1 MRLFSVIVPLIP
13 AHDKNFRKLLKY
25 LNQNQEKI
33 KEIIV
38 CRSETPNYLR
48 FFVLL
53 KFKLMVYFMY
63 VQPNLILLTVPQIS
77 YDGTNRNRGIK
88 IASGEYIAFMDA
100 DDVYVESR
108 FSVLE
113 NIFNETNCDVILH
126 SFNSKDISL
135 NNSKDLES
143 SVFYEL
149 SFPQNRLS
157 SDVNTALTIKN
168 TSDAP
173 KIHHAHI
180 TMKSKSIDRNFL
192 DIFPG
197 ADSEYC
203 KYLVKSGKKVIY
215 TNQMLSTWNRK
226 RSLRYLFRLAKRR
239 FLTLRV
245 K

>member
-1 MRLFSVIVPLIP
+1 VPLIP

-25 LNQNQEKI
+25 LNQNKEKI

-48 FFVLL
+48 FLVLL
-53 KFKLMVYFMY
+53 KFKLMVYLVN

-100 DDVYVESR
+100 DDVYIESR

-113 NIFNETNCDVILH
+113 NIFKETNCDVILH
-126 SFNSKDISL
+126 SFNSKDIRL
-135 NNSKDLES
+135 NDSKDLES
-143 SVFYEL
+143 SVLYEL
-149 SFPQNRLS
+149 SFPQNKLS
-157 SDVNTALTIKN
+157 SDLNTALTIKG
-168 TSDAP
+168 TSYVP
-173 KIHHAHI
+173 KVHHAHI
-180 TMKSKSIDRNFL
+180 TMQRKSIDRNFL

-226 RSLRYLFRLAKRR
+226 RSFRYLLRLIKRR
-239 FLTLRV
+239 FLTLGV